1 MNPLTMLLL
10 VALLVAIWW
19 LLRKR
24 RQIAD
29 EARQAPTA
37 RPRATSTEF
46 HAVSIKT
53 SGHAC
58 RAAQEMVGRR
68 FLATA
73 APRLPLPE
81 CDILECNCR
90 FAHHDDR
97 RSHKDRRSPFGPG
110 GAAGSTGSFSSEQ
123 RSGEDRRKNSRQ

>member
-1 MNPLTMLLL
+1 MNPFTMILI

-24 RQIAD
+24 KNTAAD
-29 EARQAPTA
+29 EQQSSAAKPQ
-37 RPRATSTEF
+37 STNTQF

-53 SGHAC
+53 AGHAC
-58 RAAQEMVGRR
+58 KAAQEMSGRR

-73 APRLPLPE
+73 APKLPLPE
-81 CDILECNCR
+81 CDVLECNCR

-97 RSHKDRRSPFGPG
+97 RNHKDRRSPFGPG
-110 GAAGSTGSFSSEQ
+110 GVAGSTGAYSSEQ
-123 RSGEDRRKNSRQ
+123 RSGSDRRKSNRQ